1 MASPTPPTEQ
11 SPCSQQGATSPSSPT
26 ERTRWSQ
33 CGQQGAESP
42 PSPPTNFF
50 PHPVVLRELASS
62 GLLHHVA
69 RTKRRRPAVFA
80 RRPAA
85 VRLGGDD
92 VRESLRDDPGAAE
105 RPGGAGRAGEDPAG
119 QAGRGADAAVGAEG
133 GAAAV
138 LNLLLQY
145 VSQLLQ
151 AAGVQVV
158 LPLNRVT
165 PEGLTF
171 VLQWVLAA
179 LVGYWL
185 LSLLLRLLASALRRT
200 LWLLKVGLALVG
212 FGLILSDP
220 GVGTETMAARLAVLV
235 CVCVLLGV
243 GPSRGP
249 DVAEKTARLEQQVRI
264 LEKRLREM
272 ERRRKTNG

>member
-1 MASPTPPTEQ
+1 MLPGQ
-11 SPCSQQGATSPSSPT
+11 SAVGRLCLLAALLLSVSGETMF
-26 ERTRWSQ
+26 
-33 CGQQGAESP
+33 ESR
-42 PSPPTNFF
+42 SGMIQE
-50 PHPVVLRELASS
+50 LRSALAELA
-62 GLLHHVA
+62 GQG
-69 RTKRRRPAVFA
+69 RTQLG
-80 RRPAA
+80 
-85 VRLGGDD
+85 RL
-92 VRESLRDDPGAAE
+92 
-105 RPGGAGRAGEDPAG
+105 AGEQTLLSVQKAFSLVLG
-119 QAGRGADAAVGAEG
+119 SVAG